1 MRAWPIIIWLT
12 LFLILLELQDIADLL
27 RAAG

>member
-1 MRAWPIIIWLT
+1 MRVWPIIIWLT